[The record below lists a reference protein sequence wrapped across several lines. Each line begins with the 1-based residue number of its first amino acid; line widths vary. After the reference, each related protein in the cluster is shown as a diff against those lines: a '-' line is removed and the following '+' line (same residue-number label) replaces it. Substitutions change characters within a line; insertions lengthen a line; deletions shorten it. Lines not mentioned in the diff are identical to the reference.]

1 MLEVL
6 EAGLAW
12 KADCLDD
19 PSSSFREREE
29 GPAWPIDSPKL
40 SFDMPTNSS
49 TLIGLFECTA
59 VGFRTSCVPAL
70 VGSALYPDQNGNENG
85 MNGEKYAGYITG

>member
-1 MLEVL
+1 MPELL

-19 PSSSFREREE
+19 PSSNFKEREE
-29 GPAWPIDSPKL
+29 EPSSPIDSPKL
-40 SFDMPTNSS
+40 SFDMPTSSS

-59 VGFRTSCVPAL
+59 VGFRTSCVS
-70 VGSALYPDQNGNENG
+70 VFEGSALHPDQNGKEHG
-85 MNGEKYAGYITG
+85 KNGER